1 MSALMPA
8 DSNCWGFAVS
18 YDAVGVGLDETEIG
32 LEPVAAFLMSVI
44 VFKS

>member
-18 YDAVGVGLDETEIG
+18 YDAVGLDETGNG
-32 LEPVAAFLMSVI
+32 LEPAAAFLMSVI
-44 VFKS
+44 AFKS